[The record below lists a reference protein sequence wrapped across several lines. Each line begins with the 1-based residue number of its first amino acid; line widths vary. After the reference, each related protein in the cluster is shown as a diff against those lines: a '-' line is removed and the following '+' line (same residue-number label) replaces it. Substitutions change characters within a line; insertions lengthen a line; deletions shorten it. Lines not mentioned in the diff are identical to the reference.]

1 MDICNRK
8 LRPLY
13 PRAIGPKSHRI
24 SVKAVL
30 NIMAKCPTMKRGLA
44 ACILSL
50 ETDSHHNGNHVP
62 ANSLSNMLHYVE
74 LRVPTLPI
82 AISLFP
88 DGERTHGAN
97 QALLSQLL
105 RLDEAV
111 LKCDR
116 MEGCRRI
123 GPDMEPEGKKFGDRR
138 SGKAWHCNGPKRQII
153 IIIIIIIIIT

>member
-13 PRAIGPKSHRI
+13 PRATSLKSHLI
-24 SVKAVL
+24 SVKTVL
-30 NIMAKCPTMKRGLA
+30 NIMAKCPTLERCLA

-50 ETDSHHNGNHVP
+50 GSHSHHNGNHVP
-62 ANSLSNMLHYVE
+62 VTSLSNMLHYVE

-82 AISLFP
+82 AINLFP

-116 MEGCRRI
+116 VEGCRRI
-123 GPDMEPEGKKFGDRR
+123 GPDMEPEGKKFGGRR
-138 SGKAWHCNGPKRQII
+138 SGKA
-153 IIIIIIIIIT
+153 